1 MDTDPHQSHQT
12 DYGNGQ
18 WGDMGGYSN
27 GGGQNN
33 TTPMHEYNSY
43 HFETAPPVMPIEPA
57 YTVPRPPPY
66 TAHQQLQP
74 LHPLIT
80 MAPWPSMLTTQAGFS
95 PPAVPTAPL
104 VTPVS
109 ASTAST
115 TVTPVTTTGGST
127 PRRTLTDDDR
137 RRMCEYHESHPGVKQ
152 TEIGGMSAASYHL
165 PPSPWLTLQAMFGVE
180 RRYGCFFH

>member
-12 DYGNGQ
+12 EYGNSQ

-33 TTPMHEYNSY
+33 TTTMHEYNGY

-80 MAPWPSMLTTQAGFS
+80 MAPWPSMLTTQGGFS
-95 PPAVPTAPL
+95 PPVAPTAPL

-152 TEIGGMSAASYHL
+152 TEIGGMSTASYHCH
-165 PPSPWLTLQAMFGVE
+165 TLADSFQQCSALREGMAVF
-180 RRYGCFFH
+180 R

>member
-1 MDTDPHQSHQT
+1 MDPDPHQSHQQN
-12 DYGNGQ
+12 DYGSGQ

-27 GGGQNN
+27 GGGQHN
-33 TTPMHEYNSY
+33 TTPMHEYTGY
-43 HFETAPPVMPIEPA
+43 HFETPPVMPIEPA

-74 LHPLIT
+74 LHPLI
-80 MAPWPSMLTTQAGFS
+80 MPPWPSMLTTHSAYS
-95 PPAVPTAPL
+95 PPVVQTTPM

-152 TEIGGMSAASYHL
+152 TEIGGTSTMLSQCHAYS
-165 PPSPWLTLQAMFGVE
+165 
-180 RRYGCFFH
+180 